1 MPAAPSST
9 TVAGLVT
16 ALVGF
21 LSSFAVVLTGL
32 RAVGATPGQAASG
45 LLVLSVA
52 MGLSTVLL
60 AQRTRMPITVA
71 WSTPGAALLASASA
85 PSWPV
90 AVGAFVLVGGLVLL
104 TAAWP
109 GLGSAIAAIPPVLAQ
124 AMLAGVL
131 VPLCLQPVRSAL
143 EMPWLVVPVVV
154 VWVVLLRLSPRWAV
168 PAAFAV
174 TLGIIGW
181 PALRDGGVPASALV
195 PRLEWTTPD
204 FGSVAV
210 IGLAL
215 PLFLVTMASQN
226 VPGMAVLAAYGYRA
240 PWRPAMAVTG
250 VGTALGGPFGGHA
263 INLAAISAA
272 LAAGPEADADPG
284 RRYLAARTAGLAYV
298 GLALVSAAVAA
309 LVATAPAGFVAAA
322 AGLALWPVLAS
333 SLSAALARPEDRIP
347 VVATFLVAISGIT
360 AGGIGSAFWS
370 LVVGLALW
378 AWFRP
383 AAAEPAVADPAP
395 A

>member
-45 LLVLSVA
+45 LVVLSLA
-52 MGLSTVLL
+52 MGLATVLL

-71 WSTPGAALLASASA
+71 WSTPGAALLATAAA
-85 PSWPV
+85 PSWEV
-90 AVGAFVLVGGLVLL
+90 AVGAFVVVGALVLL

-109 GLGSAIAAIPPVLAQ
+109 RLGAAIGAIPPVLAQ

-143 EMPWLVVPVVV
+143 QMPWLVVPVVL
-154 VWVVLLRLSPRWAV
+154 VWALLLRFSARWAV

-174 TLGIIGW
+174 TLGITGW
-181 PALRDGGVPASALV
+181 LAWRDGGVDAAALV
-195 PRLEWTTPD
+195 PVLEWTTPD
-204 FGSVAV
+204 LTSTAAV
-210 IGLAL
+210 GLAL

-226 VPGMAVLAAYGYRA
+226 VPGMAVLAAYGYWA
-240 PWRPAMAVTG
+240 PWRSAMAVTG
-250 VGTALGGPFGGHA
+250 AGTLLGAPFGGHA

-272 LAAGPEADADPG
+272 LAAGPEADPDPS
-284 RRYLAARTAGLAYV
+284 RRWLAARTAGLAYV
-298 GLALVSAAVAA
+298 GFALVSAAVAA
-309 LVATAPAGFVAAA
+309 LVVTAPAGFVAAA
-322 AGLALWPVLAS
+322 AGLALWPVLAA
-333 SLSAALARPEDRIP
+333 SLSGALARAEDRIP
-347 VVATFLVAISGIT
+347 VVATFLVAISGVT
-360 AGGIGSAFWS
+360 VGGIGSAFWS
-370 LVVGLALW
+370 LVVGLAFW
-378 AWFRP
+378 AWYRPQP
-383 AAAEPAVADPAP
+383 AAAPA
-395 A
+395 

>member
-45 LLVLSVA
+45 LVVLSLT
-52 MGLSTVLL
+52 MGLATVLL
-60 AQRTRMPITVA
+60 AQRTRMPVTVA
-71 WSTPGAALLASASA
+71 WSTPGAALLATASA

-90 AVGAFVLVGGLVLL
+90 AVAAFVLVGALVLL
-104 TAAWP
+104 TAGWP
-109 GLGSAIAAIPPVLAQ
+109 RLGTAIGAIPPVLAQ

-131 VPLCLQPVRSAL
+131 VPLCLQPVRAAL
-143 EMPWLVVPVVV
+143 EIPWLVVPVVA
-154 VWVVLLRLSPRWAV
+154 VWAVLLRFSPRWAV

-181 PALRDGGVPASALV
+181 PAWRGGGVEPSALV
-195 PRLEWTTPD
+195 PALVWTTPD
-204 FGSVAV
+204 FGSPAV

-226 VPGMAVLAAYGYRA
+226 VPGMAVLASFGYRA
-240 PWRPAMAVTG
+240 PWRSAMAVTG
-250 VGTALGGPFGGHA
+250 AGTVLGAPFGGHA

-298 GLALVSAAVAA
+298 GFALVSAAITA
-309 LVATAPAGFVAAA
+309 LVVTAPAGFVAAA

-333 SLSAALARPEDRIP
+333 SLSAALERPEDRIP

-360 AGGIGSAFWS
+360 VGGIGSAFWS
-370 LVVGLALW
+370 LVVGLAFW
-378 AWFRP
+378 AWYRPRP
-383 AAAEPAVADPAP
+383 AVGRGTAGPG
-395 A
+395 

>member
-45 LLVLSVA
+45 LVVLSLT
-52 MGLSTVLL
+52 MGIATVLL

-71 WSTPGAALLASASA
+71 WSTPGAALLATAAA

-90 AVGAFVLVGGLVLL
+90 AVAAFVLVGALVLL
-104 TAAWP
+104 TAGWP
-109 GLGSAIAAIPPVLAQ
+109 RLGSAIAAIPPVLAQ

-143 EMPWLVVPVVV
+143 EMPWLVAPVVL
-154 VWVVLLRLSPRWAV
+154 VWAVLLRFSPRWAV
-168 PAAFAV
+168 PAAFAL

-181 PALRDGGVPASALV
+181 LAWREGGVPAAALV
-195 PRLEWTTPD
+195 PTLEWTTPD
-204 FGSVAV
+204 FASTAV

-226 VPGMAVLAAYGYRA
+226 VPGMAVLAAHGYRA

-250 VGTALGGPFGGHA
+250 AGTVLGAPFGGHA

-284 RRYLAARTAGLAYV
+284 RRYRAARAAGLTYV
-298 GLALVSAAVAA
+298 GFALVSAAVAA
-309 LVATAPAGFVAAA
+309 LVVTAPAGFVAAA

-333 SLSAALARPEDRIP
+333 SLSGALARPEDRIP

-360 AGGIGSAFWS
+360 VGGIGSAFWS
-370 LVVGLALW
+370 LVVGLAFW
-378 AWFRP
+378 AWSPTRP
-383 AAAEPAVADPAP
+383 QGAVVSA
-395 A
+395 

>member
-1 MPAAPSST
+1 MPPAPSST

-32 RAVGATPGQAASG
+32 RAVGATPEQAASG

-52 MGLSTVLL
+52 MGVATVLL

-71 WSTPGAALLASASA
+71 WSTPGAALLATASA
-85 PSWPV
+85 PSWSV
-90 AVGAFVLVGGLVLL
+90 AVGAFLLVGVLVLL

-109 GLGSAIAAIPPVLAQ
+109 RLGEAIGAIPPVLAQ

-131 VPLCLQPVRSAL
+131 VPLCLQPVRAAL
-143 EMPWLVVPVVV
+143 EIPWLVVPVVL
-154 VWVVLLRLSPRWAV
+154 VWVVLLRFSPRWAV

-181 PALRDGGVPASALV
+181 LAVRDGGVPVAALLPSLV
-195 PRLEWTTPD
+195 WTTPD

-210 IGLAL
+210 VGLAL

-226 VPGMAVLAAYGYRA
+226 VPGMAVLAAFGYRA

-250 VGTALGGPFGGHA
+250 AGTLLGAPFGGHA

-298 GLALVSAAVAA
+298 GFAVVSAAVAA

-333 SLSAALARPEDRIP
+333 SLSAALARAEDRIP

-360 AGGIGSAFWS
+360 VGGIGSAFWS
-370 LVVGLALW
+370 LVVGLVLW
-378 AWFRP
+378 AWYRP
-383 AAAEPAVADPAP
+383 SPTAPEPTVPA
-395 A
+395 

>member
-45 LLVLSVA
+45 LVVLSMA
-52 MGLSTVLL
+52 MGVATVLL

-71 WSTPGAALLASASA
+71 WSTPGAALLATASA
-85 PSWPV
+85 PSWEV
-90 AVGAFVLVGGLVLL
+90 AVGAFVLVGALVLL

-109 GLGSAIAAIPPVLAQ
+109 RLGSAIGAIPPVLAQ

-143 EMPWLVVPVVV
+143 EMPWLVVPVVL
-154 VWVVLLRLSPRWAV
+154 VWAVLLRFSPRWAV

-181 PALRDGGVPASALV
+181 LAWRDGGVDAAALV
-195 PRLEWTTPD
+195 PVLEWTTPAL
-204 FGSVAV
+204 GSTAV

-240 PWRPAMAVTG
+240 PWRSAMAVTG
-250 VGTALGGPFGGHA
+250 AGTLLGAPFGGHA

-272 LAAGPEADADPG
+272 LAAGPEADPDPS
-284 RRYLAARTAGLAYV
+284 RRYLAARTAGLTYV
-298 GLALVSAAVAA
+298 GFALVSAAVAA
-309 LVATAPAGFVAAA
+309 LVVTAPAGFVAAA
-322 AGLALWPVLAS
+322 AGLALWPVLAA
-333 SLSAALARPEDRIP
+333 SLSGALARPEDRIP
-347 VVATFLVAISGIT
+347 VVATILVAISGVT
-360 AGGIGSAFWS
+360 VGGIGSAFWS
-370 LVVGLALW
+370 LVVGLAFW
-378 AWFRP
+378 AWYRP
-383 AAAEPAVADPAP
+383 QPAVAPA
-395 A
+395 

>member
-21 LSSFAVVLTGL
+21 LSSFAVVITGR

-45 LLVLSVA
+45 LLVLSLTMGVA
-52 MGLSTVLL
+52 TVLL

-71 WSTPGAALLASASA
+71 WSTPGAALLATAFA

-90 AVGAFVLVGGLVLL
+90 AVAAFLVVGGLILL

-109 GLGSAIAAIPPVLAQ
+109 GLGRAIGAIPPVLAQ

-143 EMPWLVVPVVV
+143 EMPWLVVPVVL
-154 VWVVLLRLSPRWAV
+154 VWAALLRYSPRWAV

-174 TLGIIGW
+174 TLAIIGW
-181 PALRDGGVPASALV
+181 LAHREGGVAASALV
-195 PRLEWTTPD
+195 PRLDWTTPD
-204 FGSVAV
+204 FTSPAV
-210 IGLAL
+210 LGLAL

-226 VPGMAVLAAYGYRA
+226 VPGMAVLASFGYRA

-250 VGTALGGPFGGHA
+250 AGTVLGAPFGGHA

-284 RRYLAARTAGLAYV
+284 RRYLAARTAGIAYV
-298 GLALVSAAVAA
+298 GFALVSVAVAA

-333 SLSAALARPEDRIP
+333 SLSGALARPEDRIP
-347 VVATFLVAISGIT
+347 VVATLLVAISGIT
-360 AGGIGSAFWS
+360 VGGIGSAFWS
-370 LVVGLALW
+370 LAVGLAFW
-378 AWFRP
+378 AWYRP
-383 AAAEPAVADPAP
+383 RPVEASGPV
-395 A
+395 

>member
-32 RAVGATPGQAASG
+32 RAVGASPAQAASG
-45 LLVLSVA
+45 LVVLSLA
-52 MGLSTVLL
+52 MGLATVLL

-71 WSTPGAALLASASA
+71 WSTPGAALLATASA
-85 PSWPV
+85 PTWPA
-90 AVGAFVLVGGLVLL
+90 AVGAFVLVGALVLL
-104 TAAWP
+104 TAGWP
-109 GLGSAIAAIPPVLAQ
+109 RLGRAIGAIPPVLAQ

-143 EMPWLVVPVVV
+143 EMPWLVVPVIG
-154 VWVVLLRLSPRWAV
+154 VWAALLRFSPRWAV
-168 PAAFAV
+168 PAAFAA

-181 PALRDGGVPASALV
+181 LASQEGGVPVAALV
-195 PRLEWTTPD
+195 PALEWTTPD
-204 FGSVAV
+204 VTSPAA

-250 VGTALGGPFGGHA
+250 VGTVLGAPFGGHA

-298 GLALVSAAVAA
+298 GFALVSAAVAA

-322 AGLALWPVLAS
+322 AGLALWPVLAA
-333 SLSAALARPEDRIP
+333 SLSGALARPEDRIP
-347 VVATFLVAISGIT
+347 VVATFLVAISGVT
-360 AGGIGSAFWS
+360 VGGVGSAFWS
-370 LVVGLALW
+370 LVVGLAAW

-383 AAAEPAVADPAP
+383 QPAVSPV
-395 A
+395 